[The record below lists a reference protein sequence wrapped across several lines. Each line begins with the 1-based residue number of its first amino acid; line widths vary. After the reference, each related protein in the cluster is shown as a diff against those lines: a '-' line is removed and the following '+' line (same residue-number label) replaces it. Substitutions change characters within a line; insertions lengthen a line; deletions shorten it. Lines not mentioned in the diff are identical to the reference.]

1 MKGVYPLLLTFAVL
15 SLVGLLL
22 VPRLSVQLIPSG
34 SGQNITVSYAWAG
47 ASPLVMEAQVTA
59 LLEGTFSTVQ
69 GVQKVSSVSGYG
81 YGYVS
86 LELDKKA
93 DADALRLEVV
103 ALVRQVYKRLPKEMS
118 YPEVAL
124 NIPNQQ
130 DHQKPLL
137 TLQLDG
143 PDAATTLLQ
152 YAEQQLKPAFAQIRG
167 VYQVQVSGG
176 NRQEWVIS
184 YDTDALK
191 SLQLT
196 ENQIV
201 NAIQQHFRQEALGS
215 LTQPNGQRLLV
226 SLTPLTGDFGSPLSN
241 LAPLSNRRGAGG
253 EVLRTIPIA
262 NLSDRIIRLGDIATI
277 TRQEQP
283 ATAFYRV
290 NGQNAL
296 NLTVSAAARA
306 NQLKVAQELRQ
317 RFAELQKNLPKGYR
331 LRTEY
336 DATQYIQE
344 NLQRIGIQSGVAV
357 LILFLFVLLT
367 TRSWRYMALIG
378 VSMVVCL
385 LLSVIL
391 FYVFRVEIHL
401 YSLAALTTSLGII
414 IDNIIVM
421 IEHYRR
427 YQDLKVVTAL
437 LGATL
442 TTCAGLAV
450 IWFLPDEARLDLLDF
465 AVVMVITLGVS
476 LVVAVGFVPAVM
488 SSVLHS
494 KVRETE
500 DDRFYNADYKSASD
514 SVRIANLDEQK
525 ESSRGEVIYR
535 AVLNFLVRFRKTV
548 ILAGILF
555 FGTPIFLL
563 PNRLEKENPLAAYYN
578 PVFENEW
585 FNDEIRP
592 VLNKWLGGTLRLFI
606 NYVYEGAYFGK
617 PERTA
622 LYVVAELPNNSTIA
636 QINLVFERLENE
648 LKSYPEI
655 DRFMTQIYNGQQGN
669 MVVYFKKNHESGSFP
684 YQLKN
689 RMIALSIEMSGIS
702 WNIYG
707 VGQGFSQSLEENQ
720 TPSFNVRMLGYN
732 YQQLE
737 QQSTR
742 LKTLLEIHPRIQ
754 EVNINRG
761 MGLFSNKNLYEY
773 ALQTQNSE
781 LAMHN
786 TTLSGIYEGLNQR
799 NNRPTADIYTFMDGQ
814 YESIKV
820 IPAQAQNFDVYQL
833 NNQPLQSDSV
843 SYKLNALATI
853 TKQKVIPEIFKEDQ
867 QYVRMVSFEYF
878 GSGHFGAK
886 FLDKTLD
893 EFRPTLP
900 VGYTVKKSEYNWFN
914 EETRKQYELIGLV
927 MVLIYIVCAVIF
939 ESLLQPLALIGMI
952 PLSYI
957 GVFLAFYWFDYNFDQ
972 GGYAS
977 FVLLAGNV
985 VCAGIFVIAEW
996 NTLRKR
1002 HPEISLFDLYLLA
1015 FRHKISPIWLTVV
1028 STVVGLIPFLLYEN
1042 EPFWFAL
1049 GVGTIGGLLMSL
1061 AVLVIFLPCFLLN
1074 IKSSL

>member
-1 MKGVYPLLLTFAVL
+1 MTNNKGIYPLLLGFAVL

-22 VPRLSVQLIPSG
+22 VPRLSVQLAPSG
-34 SGQNITVSYAWAG
+34 GGQNITVSYTWAG
-47 ASPLVMEAQVTA
+47 ASPLMLEAQVTA

-69 GVQKVSSVSGYG
+69 GVQKVSSVSSYG

-86 LELDKKA
+86 LELDKNA
-93 DADALRLEVV
+93 DADALRLEV
-103 ALVRQVYKRLPKEMS
+103 ASLVRQVYKRLPAEMS
-118 YPEVAL
+118 YPQVAL
-124 NIPNQQ
+124 NTPNQQ
-130 DHQKPLL
+130 DRQKPLL

-143 PDAATTLLQ
+143 PDAAATLLR
-152 YAEQQLKPAFAQIRG
+152 YAEEQLKPTLAQVRG
-167 VYQVQVSGG
+167 VYQVEVSGG
-176 NRQEWVIS
+176 NRQEWVVS
-184 YDTDALK
+184 YDADALK

-196 ENQIV
+196 ENQII
-201 NAIQQHFRQEALGS
+201 NSIQQHFRQEALGS

-226 SLTPLTGDFGSPLSN
+226 SLAHASPPSPTRMESSHGRAENEAKNPPLHVE
-241 LAPLSNRRGAGG
+241 RGLGG
-253 EVLRTIPIA
+253 EALRAIPIA
-262 NLSDRIIRLGDIATI
+262 NLSGRIVRLGEVATI
-277 TRQEQP
+277 SRQEQP

-296 NLTVSAAARA
+296 NLTLAAAAGA
-306 NQLKVAQELRQ
+306 NQLQVAQEVRK
-317 RFAELQKNLPKGYR
+317 RITSLQQQLPAGYQ

-336 DATQYIQE
+336 DATQYIEE
-344 NLQRIGIQSGVAV
+344 NLQRIGIQSGFAV

-367 TRSWRYMALIG
+367 TRSWQYMALIG
-378 VSMVVCL
+378 VSMAVCL

-391 FYVFRVEIHL
+391 FYAFNVEIHL

-414 IDNIIVM
+414 IDNVIVM
-421 IEHYRR
+421 IDHYRR
-427 YQDLKVVTAL
+427 YRNLRVFSAL

-450 IWFLPDEARLDLLDF
+450 IWFLPDEARIDLLDF

-476 LVVAVGFVPAVM
+476 LVVAVGFVPALM
-488 SSVLHS
+488 DSFS
-494 KVRETE
+494 KSTALTNPEP
-500 DDRFYNADYKSASD
+500 
-514 SVRIANLDEQK
+514 QK
-525 ESSRGEVIYR
+525 ATLPRGEALYR
-535 AVLNFLVRFRKTV
+535 DILHLLVRFCKTV
-548 ILAGILF
+548 IVAGILL

-563 PNRLEKENPLAAYYN
+563 PNQLDKESSLATYYN
-578 PVFENEW
+578 PLFGNEW

-592 VLNKWLGGTLRLFI
+592 VLNKWLGGTLRLFV

-622 LYVVAELPNNSTIA
+622 LYVVAELPNNSTIE
-636 QINLVFERLENE
+636 QMNLVFERLENE
-648 LKSYPEI
+648 LKTYPEV
-655 DRFMTQIYNGQQGN
+655 DRFMTQIYNGQQGS
-669 MVVYFKKNHESGSFP
+669 MVVYFKKNHEDGSFP

-689 RMIALSIEMSGIS
+689 RIIALSTEMSGIS

-732 YQQLE
+732 YQELE
-737 QQSTR
+737 DQATR
-742 LKTLLEIHPRIQ
+742 LKTLLEAHPRIQ

-761 MGLFSNKNLYEY
+761 MSLFSNKNLYEY
-773 ALQTQNSE
+773 AFQTQNSR

-786 TTLSGIYEGLNQR
+786 TTLLGIYEGLHLRSNH
-799 NNRPTADIYTFMDGQ
+799 PTADVYTFIENQ
-814 YESIKV
+814 YEPIKV
-820 IPAQAQNFDVYQL
+820 IPTQAQAFDVYQL
-833 NNQPLQSDSV
+833 TNQPFQSGSA
-843 SYKLNALATI
+843 SYKLNTLATV
-853 TKQKVIPEIFKEDQ
+853 TKEKVIPEIFKEDQ

-878 GSGHFGAK
+878 GSGHFGDK
-886 FLDKTLD
+886 FLTKTLD

-900 VGYTVKKSEYNWFN
+900 VGYTVKKSEYNWFS
-914 EETRKQYELIGLV
+914 EEARKQYELIGLV
-927 MVLIYIVCAVIF
+927 MVLIYIICAVIF

-985 VCAGIFVIAEW
+985 VCAGIFIISEW
-996 NTLRKR
+996 NILQKFDPKSPPFTLYIR
-1002 HPEISLFDLYLLA
+1002 A
-1015 FRHKISPIWLTVV
+1015 FQHKIRPILLTVL
-1028 STVVGLIPFLLYEN
+1028 STIVGLIPFLLYEN

-1061 AVLVIFLPCFLLN
+1061 LVLLFFLPVFLMN
-1074 IKSSL
+1074 KRDFYTNDYIYT

>member
-1 MKGVYPLLLTFAVL
+1 MKGKYPLLLSFAVL

-22 VPRLSVQLIPSG
+22 IPRLSVQLAPSDG
-34 SGQNITVSYAWAG
+34 GQNITVSYAWAG
-47 ASPLVMEAQVTA
+47 MSPLVMEAQVTA

-69 GVQKVSSVSGYG
+69 GVKKVSSVSGYG

-86 LELDKKA
+86 LELDKNA
-93 DADALRLEVV
+93 DADAVRLEI
-103 ALVRQVYKRLPKEMS
+103 ASLVRQVYKRLPSEMN

-124 NIPNQQ
+124 NTPAQQ
-130 DHQKPLL
+130 DRQKPLL

-143 PDAATTLLQ
+143 PAEPTTLLR
-152 YAEQQLKPAFAQIRG
+152 YAEEQLKPALAQVRG
-167 VYQVQVSGG
+167 VYQVEVSGG

-184 YDTDALK
+184 YDADAIK
-191 SLQLT
+191 NLQLT
-196 ENQIV
+196 ENHIV

-215 LTQPNGQRLLV
+215 LTQPNGQKL
-226 SLTPLTGDFGSPLSN
+226 SISMTPLSN
-241 LAPLSNRRGAGG
+241 GSELRSTE
-253 EVLRTIPIA
+253 EVDRYHGVFQGIPIA
-262 NLSDRIIRLGDIATI
+262 NLSGRIIRLGQLATI

-296 NLTVSAAARA
+296 NLTLSAAAGT
-306 NQLKVAQELRQ
+306 NQLSVAKELRK
-317 RFAELQKNLPKGYR
+317 RITELQKQLPAGYQ

-336 DATQYIQE
+336 DATQYIEE
-344 NLQRIGIQSGVAV
+344 NLQRIGIQSGFAV
-357 LILFLFVLLT
+357 LILFVFVLLT
-367 TRSWRYMALIG
+367 TRSWRYMVLIG

-391 FYVFRVEIHL
+391 FYLFKVEIHL

-414 IDNIIVM
+414 IDNVIVM

-427 YQDLKVVTAL
+427 YRDVKVFSAL

-450 IWFLPDEARLDLLDF
+450 IWFLPDEARVDLLDF
-465 AVVMVITLGVS
+465 AIVMVITLGVS
-476 LVVAVGFVPAVM
+476 LAVAVGFVPALM
-488 SSVLHS
+488 AFSPRN
-494 KVRETE
+494 KVQEVSLTMRLET
-500 DDRFYNADYKSASD
+500 FTNP
-514 SVRIANLDEQK
+514 DEQRNIPK
-525 ESSRGEVIYR
+525 IKHFQDVCAIFYSQ
-535 AVLNFLVRFRKTV
+535 VLRLLIRFRKKV
-548 ILAGILF
+548 ILVGILL

-563 PNRLEKENPLAAYYN
+563 PNQLEKINPLAAYYN
-578 PVFENEW
+578 PLFENEW
-585 FNDEIRP
+585 FNDELRP
-592 VLNKWLGGTLRLFI
+592 VLNKWLGGTLRLFV

-622 LYVVAELPNNSTIA
+622 LYVTAELPNSSTIA
-636 QINLVFERLENE
+636 QMNLVFERLENE
-648 LKSYPEI
+648 LKTYPEV
-655 DRFMTQIYNGQQGN
+655 DRFITQIYNGQQGS
-669 MVVYFKKNHESGSFP
+669 MVVYLKKSEEEGSFP
-684 YQLKN
+684 YLLKN
-689 RMIALSIEMSGIS
+689 RTIALSTEMSGIS

-737 QQSTR
+737 QQAAH
-742 LKTLLEIHPRIQ
+742 LKALLEVHPRIQ

-761 MGLFSNKNLYEY
+761 MGMFSNKNLYEY
-773 ALQTQNSE
+773 TLQTQNSK
-781 LAMHN
+781 LALH
-786 TTLSGIYEGLNQR
+786 TTSLSDIYQGLNQR
-799 NNRPTADIYTFMDGQ
+799 SNRPNADIYTFIENQ

-820 IPAQAQNFDVYQL
+820 IPLQSHQFDVYQL
-833 NNQPLQSDSV
+833 NNQPFQSDSAL
-843 SYKLNALATI
+843 YKLNALAQI
-853 TKQKVIPEIFKEDQ
+853 TKQKVIPEIYKEDQ

-878 GSGHFGAK
+878 GSGHFGEK
-886 FLDKTLD
+886 FLTKTLD

-900 VGYTVKKSEYNWFN
+900 VGYTVKKSDYNWFS

-957 GVFLAFYWFDYNFDQ
+957 GVFLAFYWFDFNFDQ

-996 NTLRKR
+996 NTLQKIY
-1002 HPEISLFDLYLLA
+1002 PNTSSFDLYLRA
-1015 FRHKISPIWLTVV
+1015 FRHKIDPIWLTVI
-1028 STVVGLIPFLLYEN
+1028 STIVGLVPFLLYQN

-1061 AVLVIFLPCFLLN
+1061 VVLLLFLPVFLLTEKAF
-1074 IKSSL
+1074 IS

>member
-1 MKGVYPLLLTFAVL
+1 MKGVYSILLGFAVL
-15 SLVGLLL
+15 SLVGFLL
-22 VPRLSVQLIPSG
+22 VPRLSVQLAPSG
-34 SGQNITVSYAWAG
+34 SGQNITVSYGYAG
-47 ASPLVMEAQVTA
+47 ASPLVVEAQVTA

-93 DADALRLEVV
+93 DADALRLEVA

-124 NIPNQQ
+124 NTPNQQ
-130 DHQKPLL
+130 DRQKPLL

-143 PDAATTLLQ
+143 PDASTTLLQ
-152 YAEQQLKPAFAQIRG
+152 YAEQQLKPALAQIRG

-176 NRQEWVIS
+176 NRQEWVVS
-184 YDTDALK
+184 YDTDVLK
-191 SLQLT
+191 NLQLT
-196 ENQIV
+196 ESQIV

-226 SLTPLTGDFGSPLSN
+226 SLTPATSPLN
-241 LAPLSNRRGAGG
+241 PTVRRRGSFLERGLQKG
-253 EVLRTIPIA
+253 VEQKGKVLLYQIPIA
-262 NLSDRIIRLGDIATI
+262 NLSGRIVRLGEVATI
-277 TRQEQP
+277 SRQEQP

-296 NLTVSAAARA
+296 NLTVAAAAGA

-317 RFAELQKNLPKGYR
+317 RLTELKKDLPKGYQ

-336 DATQYIQE
+336 DATQYIEE

-357 LILFLFVLLT
+357 LILFLFVLIT
-367 TRSWRYMALIG
+367 MRSWRYMVLIG
-378 VSMVVCL
+378 VSMVVSL

-391 FYVFRVEIHL
+391 FYMFRVEIHL

-414 IDNIIVM
+414 IDNVIVM

-427 YQDLKVVTAL
+427 YRDLKVFTAL

-465 AVVMVITLGVS
+465 AVVMVITLGIS

-488 SSVLHS
+488 STSPPAPLLS
-494 KVRETE
+494 GEGGT
-500 DDRFYNADYKSASD
+500 YSP
-514 SVRIANLDEQK
+514 LQK
-525 ESSRGEVIYR
+525 GEGWGEPPRGEVVYKAILR
-535 AVLNFLVRFRKTV
+535 FLLRFRKTV
-548 ILAGILF
+548 ILVGVLL

-563 PNRLEKENPLAAYYN
+563 PSQLEKDSSLATYYN
-578 PVFENEW
+578 PLFGNEW
-585 FNDEIRP
+585 FNDELRP
-592 VLNKWLGGTLRLFI
+592 VLNKWLGGTLRLFV

-617 PERTA
+617 TERTS

-636 QINLVFERLENE
+636 QMNLVFERLENE

-669 MVVYFKKNHESGSFP
+669 MVVYFKKNHEGGSFP

-689 RMIALSIEMSGIS
+689 RMIALSTEMSGIS

-737 QQSTR
+737 QQATR
-742 LKTLLEIHPRIQ
+742 LKTLLEVHPRIQ

-761 MGLFSNKNLYEY
+761 MGMFNNKNLYEY

-781 LAMHN
+781 LAAHN
-786 TTLSGIYEGLNQR
+786 ATLSGIYQGLNQR
-799 NNRPTADIYTFMDGQ
+799 SNRPTADIYTFMDGQ

-843 SYKLNALATI
+843 FYKLNALAKI

-878 GSGHFGAK
+878 GSAHFGDK
-886 FLDKTLD
+886 FLTKTLD
-893 EFRPTLP
+893 GFRPTLP

-1061 AVLVIFLPCFLLN
+1061 VVLVIFLPCFLLN
-1074 IKSSL
+1074 VKSSLV

>member
-1 MKGVYPLLLTFAVL
+1 MKGVYPLLLGFAVL

-22 VPRLSVQLIPSG
+22 VPRLSVQLAPSG
-34 SGQNITVSYAWAG
+34 GGQNITVSYAWAG
-47 ASPLVMEAQVTA
+47 ASPLMLEAQVTA

-69 GVQKVSSVSGYG
+69 GVKKVSSVSGYG

-86 LELDKKA
+86 LELDKNA
-93 DADALRLEVV
+93 DADALRLEV
-103 ALVRQVYKRLPKEMS
+103 ASLVRQVYKRLPAEMS
-118 YPEVAL
+118 YPQVAL
-124 NIPNQQ
+124 NTPNQQ
-130 DHQKPLL
+130 ERQKPLL

-143 PDAATTLLQ
+143 PAAATTLLR
-152 YAEQQLKPAFAQIRG
+152 YAEEQLKPALAQVRG
-167 VYQVQVSGG
+167 VYQVEVSGG

-184 YDTDALK
+184 YDADALK
-191 SLQLT
+191 NIQLS
-196 ENQIV
+196 ENQII
-201 NAIQQHFRQEALGS
+201 NAIQQHFRQKALGS

-226 SLTPLTGDFGSPLSN
+226 SITPPLHVE
-241 LAPLSNRRGAGG
+241 RGLGG
-253 EVLRTIPIA
+253 EALRTIPIA
-262 NLSDRIIRLGDIATI
+262 NLSGRIVRLGEVATI
-277 TRQEQP
+277 ARQEQP
-283 ATAFYRV
+283 ATSFYRV

-296 NLTVSAAARA
+296 NLTVSAAAGA
-306 NQLKVAQELRQ
+306 NQLKVAQEVRKRL
-317 RFAELQKNLPKGYR
+317 AELQKKLPAGYQ

-336 DATQYIQE
+336 DATQYIEE
-344 NLQRIGIQSGVAV
+344 NLQRIGIQSGFAV

-367 TRSWRYMALIG
+367 MRSWRYLALIG
-378 VSMVVCL
+378 VSMAVCL

-391 FYVFRVEIHL
+391 FYVFQVEIHL

-414 IDNIIVM
+414 IDNVIVM

-427 YQDLKVVTAL
+427 YRDLKVFAAL

-450 IWFLPDEARLDLLDF
+450 IWFLPDEARVDLLDF

-476 LVVAVGFVPAVM
+476 LAVAVGFIPPLM
-488 SSVLHS
+488 STSPLPPLLS
-494 KVRETE
+494 GEGNK
-500 DDRFYNADYKSASD
+500 
-514 SVRIANLDEQK
+514 LLPLQK
-525 ESSRGEVIYR
+525 GEGWGEVIYR
-535 AVLNFLVRFRKTV
+535 AILRLLLRFRKTV
-548 ILAGILF
+548 ILAGVLL

-563 PNRLEKENPLAAYYN
+563 PNQLEKDNSLATYYN
-578 PVFENEW
+578 PLFENEW

-592 VLNKWLGGTLRLFI
+592 VLNKWLGGTLRLFV

-622 LYVVAELPNNSTIA
+622 LYVVAELPNNSTIE
-636 QINLVFERLENE
+636 QMNLVFERLENE
-648 LKSYPEI
+648 LKSYPEV
-655 DRFMTQIYNGQQGN
+655 DRFITQIYNGQQGS
-669 MVVYFKKNHESGSFP
+669 MVVYFKKNHEDGSFP

-689 RMIALSIEMSGIS
+689 RTIALSTEMSGIS

-737 QQSTR
+737 GQATR
-742 LKTLLEIHPRIQ
+742 LKTLLEAHPRIQ

-773 ALQTQNSE
+773 ALQTQNSA
-781 LAMHN
+781 LALRN
-786 TTLSGIYEGLNQR
+786 TTLSGIYEGLHQR
-799 NNRPTADIYTFMDGQ
+799 SSRPNADLYTFMNGQ

-820 IPAQAQNFDVYQL
+820 IPRQAQTFDVYQL
-833 NNQPLQSDSV
+833 NHQPFQSESV
-843 SYKLNALATI
+843 SYKLNSLATI
-853 TKQKVIPEIFKEDQ
+853 TKEKVIPEIFKEDQ

-878 GSGHFGAK
+878 GSGHFGDK
-886 FLDKTLD
+886 FLTKTLD

-952 PLSYI
+952 PLSYV

-985 VCAGIFVIAEW
+985 VCAGIFIIAEW
-996 NTLRKR
+996 NTLRK
-1002 HPEISLFDLYLLA
+1002 HYPEMSLFDLYLLA
-1015 FRHKISPIWLTVV
+1015 FRHKIIPIWLTVV

-1061 AVLVIFLPCFLLN
+1061 VVLVVFLPCFLL
-1074 IKSSL
+1074 KAK

>member
-1 MKGVYPLLLTFAVL
+1 VTKKGKNMKWVYPILLGFAVL

-22 VPRLSVQLIPSG
+22 VPRLSVQLAPSG
-34 SGQNITVSYAWAG
+34 GGQNITVSYGYAG
-47 ASPLVMEAQVTA
+47 ASPLVIEAQVTA

-93 DADALRLEVV
+93 DADALRLEVA

-124 NIPNQQ
+124 NTPNQQ
-130 DHQKPLL
+130 DRQKPLL

-152 YAEQQLKPAFAQIRG
+152 YAEQQLKPALAQIRG

-191 SLQLT
+191 SLQLS

-201 NAIQQHFRQEALGS
+201 NTLQQHFRQEALGS

-262 NLSDRIIRLGDIATI
+262 NRSGRIVRLGEVATI
-277 TRQEQP
+277 SRQEQP

-296 NLTVSAAARA
+296 NLTVAAAAGA

-317 RFAELQKNLPKGYR
+317 RLTELQKNLPVGYQ

-336 DATQYIQE
+336 DATQYIEE
-344 NLQRIGIQSGVAV
+344 NLQRIGIQSGFAV
-357 LILFLFVLLT
+357 LILFLFVLVT
-367 TRSWRYMALIG
+367 MRSWRYMVLIG

-414 IDNIIVM
+414 IDNVIVM

-427 YQDLKVVTAL
+427 YRDLKVFTAL

-488 SSVLHS
+488 SFNPYPLPLSARRSDPL
-494 KVRETE
+494 REREEEFSFPT
-500 DDRFYNADYKSASD
+500 RN
-514 SVRIANLDEQK
+514 
-525 ESSRGEVIYR
+525 GEVIYR
-535 AVLNFLVRFRKTV
+535 AILNLLLRFRKTV
-548 ILAGILF
+548 ILVGILL

-563 PNRLEKENPLAAYYN
+563 PNQLEKDNSLATYYN
-578 PVFENEW
+578 PLFGNEW
-585 FNDEIRP
+585 FNDELRP
-592 VLNKWLGGTLRLFI
+592 VLNKWLGGTLRLFV

-622 LYVVAELPNNSTIA
+622 LYVVAELPNNSTIT
-636 QINLVFERLENE
+636 QMNLVFERLEDE

-669 MVVYFKKNHESGSFP
+669 MVVYFKKNHEGGSFP

-689 RMIALSIEMSGIS
+689 RMIALSTEMSGIS

-737 QQSTR
+737 QQATR
-742 LKTLLEIHPRIQ
+742 LKTLLEVHPRIQ

-761 MGLFSNKNLYEY
+761 MGMFNNKNLYEY

-781 LAMHN
+781 LAAHN
-786 TTLSGIYEGLNQR
+786 ATLSGIYQGLNQR
-799 NNRPTADIYTFMDGQ
+799 SNRPTADIYTFIDNQ
-814 YESIKV
+814 YEPIKV
-820 IPAQAQNFDVYQL
+820 IPTQAQAFDVYQL

-843 SYKLNALATI
+843 SYKLNALAKI

-878 GSGHFGAK
+878 GSAHFGDK
-886 FLDKTLD
+886 FLTKTLE

-927 MVLIYIVCAVIF
+927 MLLIYIVCSVIF
-939 ESLLQPLALIGMI
+939 ESLRQPLALIGMI

-996 NTLRKR
+996 NTLQKKY
-1002 HPEISLFDLYLLA
+1002 PTENPFELYLLA
-1015 FRHKISPIWLTVV
+1015 FRHKIVPIWLMVV
-1028 STVVGLIPFLLYEN
+1028 STVVGLVPFLLYEN

-1061 AVLVIFLPCFLLN
+1061 VVLVVFLPCFLLSS
-1074 IKSSL
+1074 KSLNH